1 MRKFLTMR
9 RTCSETAFQR
19 RAGPNQFSFW
29 GRIHDHFCKSMMWL
43 PMLVAEASLVIKPRP
58 PLGWKE
64 EVVFIAPWCG
74 SACLH
79 ILLWDMGAEL
89 AKKVQQAYTSWM
101 FSWQVPVAKKGLTES
116 WPESTQLGAHV
127 GLCLLVKDPFPLCSG
142 LWIKGKTSS
151 VLLLLLLPQIHSV
164 SLPQHLPH
172 SLRGRQARCAQ
183 WLAFRSLPPSPCLQE
198 RIALTLSNGGEI

>member
-19 RAGPNQFSFW
+19 RAGPNQFSFG

-101 FSWQVPVAKKGLTES
+101 FSWQVPVAKKGAYRKLAWEHPAWCTRGSLSLSEGS
-116 WPESTQLGAHV
+116 
-127 GLCLLVKDPFPLCSG
+127 
-142 LWIKGKTSS
+142 ISS
-151 VLLLLLLPQIHSV
+151 VFW
-164 SLPQHLPH
+164 SL
-172 SLRGRQARCAQ
+172 
-183 WLAFRSLPPSPCLQE
+183 
-198 RIALTLSNGGEI
+198 N